1 MQAVN
6 RPEATHLAMRV
17 CWGKTAR
24 PSTGVLCIPCYGVI
38 AQMKRVCG
46 VFQALRHLP
55 HHKASLRVAES
66 DPSSIHAGS
75 SCCLCC

>member
-46 VFQALRHLP
+46 VFQAQ
-55 HHKASLRVAES
+55 ASLQVAES

-75 SCCLCC
+75 SCYLCC